1 VHVYAAGFGDAS
13 LVFIV
18 FVYVYVVIVN
28 KHLTFLWITWIFVY
42 GSRGCGIDNPAEHVR
57 TGRRSQGKLLAGL
70 ARSSVYQS
78 FAHNVSGGLY
88 KSCPEGVVDKWAV
101 RRSSSIVVKM
111 DDLCGP
117 DDIYVKLCR
126 ERLIRTANALTTVRR
141 VAYLRLAGRLVKLA
155 KVQAVVV
162 PGTTGLPRGSE

>member
-1 VHVYAAGFGDAS
+1 MHVYAAGFGDAS

-42 GSRGCGIDNPAEHVR
+42 GSRGCGIDNPTEGGR
-57 TGRRSQGKLLAGL
+57 TGRRSQGKLLTGL

-88 KSCPEGVVDKWAV
+88 KSCPEGVVDKCGGAKIELDRRKNGRPLWA
-101 RRSSSIVVKM
+101 RRH
-111 DDLCGP
+111 
-117 DDIYVKLCR
+117 
-126 ERLIRTANALTTVRR
+126 
-141 VAYLRLAGRLVKLA
+141 LRKTLSRKIDSYCQCVDN
-155 KVQAVVV
+155 
-162 PGTTGLPRGSE
+162 P